1 MEFLRRVFSRSPG
14 SPARGPAPAPVAPEE
29 PVWLVGD
36 IHGRR
41 DLFTSLLDRLGR
53 HALAPPK
60 ARLICVGDYID
71 RGEESAAVLERLREL
86 AAATPNFVALAGNHE
101 AMMLDFLEDPEGRGP
116 RWLRHGGLQTLASFG
131 IGGVSETSQGSD
143 LTRAAE
149 AREAA
154 MPPGLAAWITDLP
167 VHWSSGNLHVVHA
180 GADPALPLT
189 AQNRQTLLW
198 GHRDFA
204 TTPRQDDQWIAHGHT
219 ITDRPGSDGAGR
231 IALDTGAYYTGK
243 LTAALVEPSG
253 EITLLQS

>member
-1 MEFLRRVFSRSPG
+1 M
-14 SPARGPAPAPVAPEE
+14 
-29 PVWLVGD
+29 GD
-36 IHGRR
+36 RI
-41 DLFTSLLDRLGR
+41 DPTVTC
-53 HALAPPK
+53 PK
-60 ARLICVGDYID
+60 CAHEIELT
-71 RGEESAAVLERLREL
+71 ES
-86 AAATPNFVALAGNHE
+86 LAGP
-101 AMMLDFLEDPEGRGP
+101 L
-116 RWLRHGGLQTLASFG
+116 LA
-131 IGGVSETSQGSD
+131 D
-143 LTRAAE
+143 LKREHAAEMTAQRESLAAE